1 MMDEITKDMV
11 PQLTEAEDLGCSY
24 LTANDFRVMLYQTPP
39 GQTFVYFKGN
49 LACDA
54 FNAAK
59 NKSPHLYEMK
69 LTSGL
74 AFEGSVA
81 GALCLTQRILI
92 RRHDG
97 SNTYEYRATKRK
109 P

>member
-1 MMDEITKDMV
+1 MMDEITNNMV

-59 NKSPHLYEMK
+59 NKSPHLYEMN
-69 LTSGL
+69 L
-74 AFEGSVA
+74 AFEGSEV

-97 SNTYEYRATKRK
+97 SNSYEYRATKRK